1 MDQEL
6 LRKVTWCVRARSKS
20 RHAGLQM
27 ALLIQAPGPGI
38 EYRVLSISA
47 GLEMKS
53 RHSQMS
59 SAVATERG
67 RRHKKFATKGVSP
80 PMYGLENAPNSGAV
94 FRNDRANMHMS
105 L

>member
-59 SAVATERG
+59 SAVATEG
-67 RRHKKFATKGVSP
+67 PPAQEIRHQGSFAAYVRS
-80 PMYGLENAPNSGAV
+80 
-94 FRNDRANMHMS
+94 
-105 L
+105 

>member
-1 MDQEL
+1 MIKSN
-6 LRKVTWCVRARSKS
+6 RKFIGGLPVQKTAGARARDVTPV
-20 RHAGLQM
+20 GLQM

-59 SAVATERG
+59 SAVATEG
-67 RRHKKFATKGVSP
+67 PPAQEIRHQGSFAAHVRS
-80 PMYGLENAPNSGAV
+80 
-94 FRNDRANMHMS
+94 
-105 L
+105 

>member
-6 LRKVTWCVRARSKS
+6 LRKVTWCVRARSKC

-59 SAVATERG
+59 SAVATEG
-67 RRHKKFATKGVSP
+67 PPAQEIRHQGSFAAQVRS
-80 PMYGLENAPNSGAV
+80 
-94 FRNDRANMHMS
+94 
-105 L
+105 

>member
-59 SAVATERG
+59 SAVATEG
-67 RRHKKFATKGVSP
+67 PPAQEIRHQGSFAAHVRS
-80 PMYGLENAPNSGAV
+80 
-94 FRNDRANMHMS
+94 
-105 L
+105 

>member
-6 LRKVTWCVRARSKS
+6 LRKVTWCVRARSKAAMPVCKW
-20 RHAGLQM
+20 RF
-27 ALLIQAPGPGI
+27 LIQAPGPGI

-59 SAVATERG
+59 SCGRHRG
-67 RRHKKFATKGVSP
+67 PPAQEIRHQGSFAAYVRS
-80 PMYGLENAPNSGAV
+80 
-94 FRNDRANMHMS
+94 
-105 L
+105 